1 MSFGRSGTDAIL
13 EIIYHNLNPHIT
25 DEQGKELSVELFG
38 GGWRKMKEVKHPRS
52 LMIRYYSEVTIY
64 IYIYI
69 YICIYLYLYIALSL
83 IAKIKKD
90 EE

>member
-13 EIIYHNLNPHIT
+13 EIIYHNFNPHIT

-52 LMIRYYSEVTIY
+52 LMIRYFSEVHDSLLHTI
-64 IYIYI
+64 
-69 YICIYLYLYIALSL
+69 CNNALSIL
-83 IAKIKKD
+83 SHTPPALVNTLL
-90 EE
+90 